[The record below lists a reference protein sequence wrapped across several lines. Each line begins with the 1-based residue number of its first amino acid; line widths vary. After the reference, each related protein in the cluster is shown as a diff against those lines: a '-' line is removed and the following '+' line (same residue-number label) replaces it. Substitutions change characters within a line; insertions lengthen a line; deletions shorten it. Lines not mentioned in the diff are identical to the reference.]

1 MKKVLMIIGAV
12 IVAGLIAFG
21 SFEGGMAYQRNQQN
35 QVRNDFVR
43 ERGAANS
50 NLQFQGG
57 NFPVG
62 TPGANPG
69 QIVVGQGGGFM
80 GAGVTGEVKS
90 IEGNV
95 VTITTSRSDTT
106 VNLTDTTQ
114 IVETTPVALADLQP
128 GQQVM
133 VTGQR
138 DSDGNYTAI
147 QILILD
153 TSPAS
158 TPTVP

>member
-1 MKKVLMIIGAV
+1 MKKVLIILGAV
-12 IVAGLIAFG
+12 IVVGLIAFG
-21 SFEGGMAYQRNQQN
+21 SFEGGMAYQRNQQD

-43 ERGAANS
+43 ERGS
-50 NLQFQGG
+50 PDTNLQIRGG

-69 QIVVGQGGGFM
+69 QGGGFI
-80 GAGVTGEVKS
+80 GTGVTGEVKS